1 MYAIITL
8 KNISDFVCSES
19 LVVICVD
26 MKNQG
31 RNMLILSD
39 TWCRFRRE
47 MFVISASVDL
57 KDPAEGFD
65 AMLETKL
72 MYSI

>member
-1 MYAIITL
+1 
-8 KNISDFVCSES
+8 
-19 LVVICVD
+19 
-26 MKNQG
+26 
-31 RNMLILSD
+31 MLILPD

-65 AMLETKL
+65 VVLKTEF

>member
-1 MYAIITL
+1 
-8 KNISDFVCSES
+8 
-19 LVVICVD
+19 

>member
-1 MYAIITL
+1 
-8 KNISDFVCSES
+8 
-19 LVVICVD
+19 
-26 MKNQG
+26 
-31 RNMLILSD
+31 
-39 TWCRFRRE
+39 